1 MALSKM
7 ADLKDLSPAEVDSK
21 VQELKKELFELRFQQ
36 ATKETIQ
43 PHQFKHLRH
52 QIAQLMTLKQQR
64 QS

>member
-7 ADLKDLSPAEVDSK
+7 ADLQKLSPEEVDTK
-21 VQELKKELFELRFQQ
+21 VQELKKELFDLRFQQ

-43 PHQFKHLRH
+43 PHQFKHIRH
-52 QIAQLMTLKQQR
+52 QIAQLLTLKQQR

>member
-7 ADLKDLSPAEVDSK
+7 ADLQSLSAAEVDTK
-21 VQELKKELFELRFQQ
+21 VQELKKELFDLRFQQ
-36 ATKETIQ
+36 ATKEEIQ
-43 PHQFKHLRH
+43 PHQFKHIRH

>member
-7 ADLKDLSPAEVDSK
+7 SDLKNLSVAEIDAK
-21 VQELKKELFELRFQQ
+21 VQELKKELFDLRFQK

-43 PHQFKHLRH
+43 PHRFKHIRH
-52 QIAQLMTLKQQR
+52 EIAQLLTLKQQ